1 MSIATQIT
9 LWLRVRRGW
18 DRVSVYLPL
27 VLMGLMAMSTYWLV
41 RNTPF
46 LGGDTFEEAP
56 RHVPDYYMQDFSV
69 RVFGKDGK
77 LKSEMVGAEGRH
89 FPDTD
94 TLEVDDI
101 RVRMLNAD
109 GRLTT
114 ATASRGV
121 INADASEVQLFERAI
136 VIREAF
142 KKSQEVASPRT
153 ELRSEFLHFFAD
165 TERVRSHLPVA
176 LLRGSDGDQFVADS
190 LDYDNLERVIQLKGR
205 VRGTLLPRKDK
216 DKGK

>member
-1 MSIATQIT
+1 MSVAAQIS
-9 LWLRVRRGW
+9 LWLRMRRVW

-56 RHVPDYYMQDFSV
+56 RHVPDYFMQDFSV
-69 RVFGKDGK
+69 RVFGQDGK
-77 LKSEMVGAEGRH
+77 LKSEMLGTEGRH

-101 RVRMLNAD
+101 RVRMLNAE

-114 ATASRGV
+114 ATAKRGV
-121 INADASEVQLFERAI
+121 INADASEVQLFDKAV
-136 VIREAF
+136 VIRDGLNKNDVQA
-142 KKSQEVASPRT
+142 RT
-153 ELRSEFLHFFAD
+153 ELRSDFFHIVVN
-165 TERVRSHLPVA
+165 TEEIRTHLPVE
-176 LLRGSDGDQFVADS
+176 LKRGHSDTFSANKMA
-190 LDYDNLERVIQLKGR
+190 YDNLSRTLELTGR
-205 VRGTLLPRKDK
+205 VRGVLSPSKRSK
-216 DKGK
+216 